1 MSDLDAVLAAHD
13 ALLARRSV
21 DVWAGVIPAFA
32 LTDSPHVLG
41 RQLGFFPT
49 ARELW
54 REARDEWAAASR
66 AGLRAAA
73 AGFVLGLGG
82 ATVGTSPF
90 VRYPHVVPA
99 LVRYLNNHPALSY
112 WFAGE
117 HVGAL
122 SRGPRPDEG
131 SRELFDELGVALG
144 WLEQLADH
152 GELGAEATQRA
163 LGPLLGDRA
172 ELRITKL
179 HDGVL
184 ELPAL
189 RMPDSPGMLAALAA
203 LFRSIVARLV
213 VAHYREPLVD
223 WHDEL
228 HHRFALPTALQ
239 HDLRLVLGDL
249 DEHGL
254 GLPAQLRHE
263 LEAWRPAPLTCRL
276 GDARLELRPA
286 LEFWPLVDERS
297 ATQRWELAIP
307 GYGPDRVVVAGR
319 WAQLH
324 DLGDGTKVIGVRR
337 RVAEAGLHAG
347 MPIVDPL
354 VIEWECDGRAQRVLL
369 RADGTLETEA
379 RPAGV
384 TATRYWPETF
394 PFTIDLRRAILPPWT
409 S

>member
-1 MSDLDAVLAAHD
+1 
-13 ALLARRSV
+13 
-21 DVWAGVIPAFA
+21 VIPAFA

-41 RQLGFFPT
+41 RQLGFFAT

-54 REARDEWAAASR
+54 REARDEWAAAGK
-66 AGLRAAA
+66 AGLHAAA

-82 ATVGTSPF
+82 ATVSTSPF

-189 RMPDSPGMLAALAA
+189 RMPDNPGMLAALAA

-263 LEAWRPAPLTCRL
+263 LEAWRPAALTCRL

-286 LEFWPLVDERS
+286 LEFWPLVDERT

-307 GYGPDRVVVAGR
+307 GYGPERVVVAGR
-319 WAQLH
+319 WGQLH

-337 RVAEAGLHAG
+337 RVAEARLHAG

-354 VIEWECDGRAQRVLL
+354 VIEWECDGRAQKVLL
-369 RADGTLETEA
+369 RADGSLETEA
-379 RPAGV
+379 RPSGV

-394 PFTIDLRRAILPPWT
+394 PFTIDLRRATLPPWT